1 MKDVK
6 DILNAYEE
14 NPSADVWKR
23 LNAQLDA
30 EMPVTGKVHRIHR
43 VTVWKWMAAVLSG
56 IIIVSAVV
64 LGVLLHQ
71 RGNQDVIVENNTK
84 VIENTGDN
92 SSDAVTES
100 KESVETDV
108 APAVMNADCVDKSRN
123 VSDKVVEKPIPQPE
137 IQDKEKPVLQ
147 PETQEKTIP
156 NTKVH
161 QVVLPPNS
169 TLAKQLAAD
178 PVLKKL
184 SDDSVDWSLPVH
196 FSIPNLFTPNNDG
209 VNDFFVIEG
218 LESYSS
224 PRLVVRDKN
233 NKVVYQSESY
243 KNTWNGGSCPDG
255 VYSYEFTF
263 SYNGIENQATGK
275 VRIIRS

>member
-1 MKDVK
+1 MKNVKDV
-6 DILNAYEE
+6 LNAYEE

-30 EMPVTGKVHRIHR
+30 EMPVTGKVRRIHR
-43 VTVWKWMAAVLSG
+43 VKVLKWTAAVLSAL
-56 IIIVSAVV
+56 IIGGAVT
-64 LGVLLHQ
+64 LGVFLHNY
-71 RGNQDVIVENNTK
+71 GNQGVIAENDTK
-84 VIENTGDN
+84 VIENKEDK

-100 KESVETDV
+100 GETVETDV
-108 APAVMNADCVDKSRN
+108 APVVMNADCTDKSRN
-123 VSDKVVEKPIPQPE
+123 VSDKVVEKPIS
-137 IQDKEKPVLQ
+137 Q
-147 PETQEKTIP
+147 PETQDKPIS

-196 FSIPNLFTPNNDG
+196 LSIPNLFTPNNDG

-233 NKVVYQSESY
+233 NKVVFQSEAY

-275 VRIIRS
+275 VRIIRN